1 MPSCRRSPWRC
12 SRVDGVAA
20 PTDVLV
26 RGRNK
31 HIRTRHDQA
40 QDVRFAHPR
49 PLLETICSSKSAR
62 ANLVQRHTHTNDGFL
77 PRRAQY
83 CSPSP
88 RGREHLAPLDCR
100 RRAVRVQRRH
110 SDRLGRQLLPAL
122 ADLATSRV
130 GTHPPVTAAARPGSR
145 ARRVVQPLQAE
156 AVCQA
161 WPAGNAISVSLRRS
175 SFYVT
180 DASRT
185 KYEAVSSSTWGHKLS
200 PKLCLV
206 SYRR

>member
-31 HIRTRHDQA
+31 GIRTRHDQA
-40 QDVRFAHPR
+40 QDVRVAHPR

-110 SDRLGRQLLPAL
+110 SDRLGRQLLPARRPRDQPCRY
-122 ADLATSRV
+122 ASARDGRRASRV
-130 GTHPPVTAAARPGSR
+130 ARAPSSAATAGRGSLPSVARGQRDICIAAA
-145 ARRVVQPLQAE
+145 QQF
-156 AVCQA
+156 
-161 WPAGNAISVSLRRS
+161 LR
-175 SFYVT
+175 
-180 DASRT
+180 
-185 KYEAVSSSTWGHKLS
+185 
-200 PKLCLV
+200 
-206 SYRR
+206 YRRLTYEI